1 MQNLP
6 IVRIV
11 LNMQTKRPPKCG
23 IFVSGKQD
31 EPWGWHLCL
40 AQTSRTTRSD
50 YLHTPIGIIRTPGK
64 DYPDSTRRLSEQ
76 PTTYLGCREH

>member
-11 LNMQTKRPPKCG
+11 LNMQTKRSPKCG

-31 EPWGWHLCL
+31 EPWG
-40 AQTSRTTRSD
+40 
-50 YLHTPIGIIRTPGK
+50 
-64 DYPDSTRRLSEQ
+64 
-76 PTTYLGCREH
+76 